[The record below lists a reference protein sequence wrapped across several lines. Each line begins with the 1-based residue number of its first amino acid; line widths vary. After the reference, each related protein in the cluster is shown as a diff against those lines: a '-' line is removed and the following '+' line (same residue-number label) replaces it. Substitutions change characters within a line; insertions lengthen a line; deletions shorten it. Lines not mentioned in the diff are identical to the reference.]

1 MNDVT
6 REPTGAEIPESA
18 AAVLPAPA
26 PAEAGPAEAPPAEV
40 AQTVAAPTVAAPAA
54 VVPVVPAVEAQ
65 PVAKVRIDTPGVTID
80 IEASESLECVA
91 ATALRLFR
99 DAGGW
104 PKDQNRSTGFAQIE
118 RRDAPPAQASSM
130 REAPGAYPI
139 QAP

>member
-1 MNDVT
+1 MDAVT
-6 REPTGAEIPESA
+6 SEPTGTEIPASA
-18 AAVLPAPA
+18 APALSAPTATEVAPA
-26 PAEAGPAEAPPAEV
+26 VAVPAVAGPAVAVPAP
-40 AQTVAAPTVAAPAA
+40 A
-54 VVPVVPAVEAQ
+54 VVPVAPAAEAQ

-99 DAGGW
+99 EAGGW
-104 PKDQNRSTGFAQIE
+104 PKDQNRATGFAQIE